1 MTPVRTG
8 MNRTDLLSLATRCET
23 SSKPDRTLDADIYEA
38 LGYTVRRKPTKLA
51 TRRTPAGGIYQQGSF
66 WKTLGTVSADIDV
79 AVSLLR
85 QKAPGWSW
93 SLQCLAG
100 DDAMAFQA
108 LVADCAGQGAM
119 GSLALC
125 AAMLRAL
132 ARRGPLNP
140 TAAET
145 AEPDAPPPADRLT
158 ET

>member
-1 MTPVRTG
+1 MDDRT
-8 MNRTDLLSLATRCET
+8 LLLTLADRCEA
-23 SSKPDRTLDADIYEA
+23 SSKPDRELDADIYEA
-38 LGYTVRRKPTKLA
+38 LGFVVRRKPARLV
-51 TRRTPAGGIYQQGSF
+51 TRRTPAGGIYQHGSF
-66 WKTLGTVSADIDV
+66 WKTLGTVSADIDI

-100 DDAMAFQA
+100 EDSFAFQA
-108 LVADCAGQGAM
+108 LVADCSGQGVA

-132 ARRGPLNP
+132 AKRQP
-140 TAAET
+140 TDSSAS
-145 AEPDAPPPADRLT
+145 AEPRLT

>member
-1 MTPVRTG
+1 MDDKTH
-8 MNRTDLLSLATRCET
+8 LLTLATRCET
-23 SSKPDRTLDADIYEA
+23 SSKPNRELDADIYEA
-38 LGYTVRRKPTKLA
+38 LGFTVRRKPTRLA
-51 TRRTPAGGIYQQGSF
+51 TRRTPAAGGIYQHGSF
-66 WKTLGTVSADIDV
+66 WKALGAVSADIEV

-85 QKAPGWSW
+85 QKAPGWNW

-108 LVADCAGQGAM
+108 LVADCSGHGVM

-132 ARRGPLNP
+132 ARRGLPSP
-140 TAAET
+140 
-145 AEPDAPPPADRLT
+145 AEPGADTPEAASVRSLT